1 MISSFE
7 QVKLSELLKDF
18 YTVVGIRI
26 SVFDDDF
33 SLVTEYPQEPPEI
46 CALIRSSPAG
56 RAACARCDK
65 EACMRAKKKS
75 AAHSYVCH
83 AGITEAITPIQLAG
97 GVVGY
102 AILAHIMPTVR
113 YEETVGEVCER
124 CLRYGLDPV
133 AVEQNVRK
141 LRSFSS
147 QTISAS
153 MRLLDAVASY
163 LQISKMANWK
173 NENIVFRINE
183 FIEYNLANDL
193 SSDILC
199 SHFFVSRTKLY
210 QIAMHAF
217 GMGIG
222 AYIMKKRIERA
233 AELLKSTE
241 RTVSQIAR
249 EVGIPDGNY
258 FSKLFKREMGLPPA
272 KYRLFSRG

>member
-7 QVKLSELLKDF
+7 KVKLSELLKDF

-26 SVFDDDF
+26 SVFDDNF

-56 RAACARCDK
+56 REACARCDR

-75 AAHSYVCH
+75 EAHAYVCH

-102 AILAHIMPTVR
+102 AILAHIMPTER
-113 YEETVGEVCER
+113 YEETVKEVCLR
-124 CLRYGLDPV
+124 CLRYGLEPA
-133 AVEQNVRK
+133 AVEKNVRK

-193 SSDILC
+193 NSDILC

-210 QIAMHAF
+210 QISMHAF

-222 AYIMKKRIERA
+222 EYIMKRRIERA

-249 EVGIPDGNY
+249 DVGIPDGNY
-258 FSKLFKREMGLPPA
+258 FSKLFKREMGMPPA